1 MGVDMQKQIHDLNAI
16 KNAFKESYMSNLELL
31 EEKRDRITNQI
42 ERSTSELKVEI
53 LTKQREYYDRQIEE
67 LDTAIERAVR
77 EVDDKLM
84 KIESKK
90 NEIEERIRQGKESFE
105 FNIDRI
111 REIVSKR
118 NVNDIFAMFEHVAN
132 ALEIIKKERS

>member
-1 MGVDMQKQIHDLNAI
+1 
-16 KNAFKESYMSNLELL
+16 
-31 EEKRDRITNQI
+31 
-42 ERSTSELKVEI
+42 
-53 LTKQREYYDRQIEE
+53 
-67 LDTAIERAVR
+67 
-77 EVDDKLM
+77 M